1 MNINHIYDAL
11 AMASPYTGR
20 AQKTHTDVLSF
31 ALQMQK
37 IREMSTVKTAAC
49 SDYIG
54 YVSQAYST
62 GKLNAAN
69 FEDAF
74 PQYDVVT
81 HVGNTDVSS
90 ANWQRN
96 DFPFW
101 KYFNKNTS
109 ADSLNDWK
117 PSGPNPPQT
126 DAGIQRN
133 LSSIGAGKMAVL
145 IPESLQKKMDADENY
160 ARQVMAKVQK
170 WKEEYDLKDNA
181 LAASYGYDV
190 FEHQFSKSY
199 CIQLDENGEVVNA
212 TVTSGGRITKS
223 SDEMVKAY
231 YKRKKKR
238 EEYKRIDEKKALNEE
253 LWENVAEKRYYQRE
267 ITAEAA
273 LAAYQSGFITGI
285 YKRGASKK

>member
-69 FEDAF
+69 FADAF